1 MDESNRVKQKV
12 HYGRWWSLTT
22 ACNIHG
28 ILPTTRGIDYNHNIH
43 ARCTNPTRKQK
54 KAKKS

>member
-12 HYGRWWSLTT
+12 HYGRWRSLTT

-28 ILPTTRGIDYNHNIH
+28 ILPPTRGIDYKHNIH
-43 ARCTNPTRKQK
+43 AHRTNSTRKQK